1 MVSRKTSQI
10 QADTRFTIHHSYLIL
25 AIMQLLDWLVLLST
39 LSFVVVWSIRRTYL
53 AKRMNAGDGNTM
65 QDYVLSGREAKWYTV
80 AVSVM
85 ATQASAIT
93 FISLPG
99 QAYTDGM
106 RFVQSYF
113 GLPLAMVILCITAI
127 PMYRKLNVLTAYE
140 FLGKRFDLKTRG
152 LAAFL
157 FLTQRSLAASISIY
171 APSIVLAI
179 LLGWNVHYVILV
191 IGILVVLYTTLGGT
205 RAVSWAQSYQ
215 MAIISLGMVSV
226 GFLVVF
232 SLPQDVSFTDALSI
246 AAISGK
252 LNTVD
257 FTFDLNNKY
266 TFWSG
271 LLGGLF
277 LQLSYF
283 GTDQSQVQRYL
294 SGESTT
300 QSRLGLLFNGMMKIP
315 MQFGILLIGALL
327 FVFYQ
332 FTAPPIFFNTAEL
345 QKIKQNPASSQQF
358 SGLEGSYSK
367 HHAERIQHYRAYLAA
382 KEQHNETAQ
391 TQAQE
396 QLSASN
402 AEIASVRTNAL
413 ELLKSNGANT
423 NDTNYIFLTFV
434 MQHLP
439 VGLVGLLIAV
449 VFSASMSSAS
459 SEINALASTTVID
472 VYHNIFHGSR
482 TETRSVAMTQLAT
495 VFWGAMIVV
504 FAQFMGSLGSLIEAV
519 NTVGSLFYGAI
530 LGIFCVAFYFKKI
543 GGTAVFIA
551 ALVTEGIIFS
561 LYNLTSIGF
570 LWYNLIGCVCVV
582 ALSAGIQAITRAEV

>member
-1 MVSRKTSQI
+1 
-10 QADTRFTIHHSYLIL
+10 
-25 AIMQLLDWLVLLST
+25 
-39 LSFVVVWSIRRTYL
+39 
-53 AKRMNAGDGNTM
+53 M

-99 QAYTDGM
+99 QAFTDGM

-127 PMYRKLNVLTAYE
+127 PLYRKLNVLTAYE

-157 FLTQRSLAASISIY
+157 FLTQRSLAAAISIY

-179 LLGWNVHYVILV
+179 ILGWNVHYVIFV
-191 IGILVVLYTTLGGT
+191 IGALVVLYTTLGGT

-215 MAIISLGMVSV
+215 MGIITLGMVSV

-232 SLPQDVSFTDALSI
+232 SLPQDISFGDALSI
-246 AAISGK
+246 AALSGK
-252 LNTVD
+252 LNAVD

-315 MQFGILLIGALL
+315 MQFGILFIGVMM

-332 FTAPPIFFNTAEL
+332 FAAPPIFFNAAEVSKL
-345 QKIKQNPASSQQF
+345 ENKPASSQAF
-358 SGLEGSYSK
+358 RGLETHYSK
-367 HHAERIQHYRAYLAA
+367 LHSERTQQYRAYLDAKDRNDAQAKTAA
-382 KEQHNETAQ
+382 ASMLVSSEKK
-391 TQAQE
+391 
-396 QLSASN
+396 LSATKN
-402 AEIASVRTNAL
+402 AAL
-413 ELLKSNGANT
+413 KELSANGANT

-434 MQHLP
+434 IQHLP
-439 VGLVGLLIAV
+439 IGLVGLLIAV

-472 VYHNIFHGSR
+472 VYHNIFRGAM
-482 TETRSVAMTQLAT
+482 TEARSVNITRLAT
-495 VFWGAMIVV
+495 VFWGAMIVF

-519 NTVGSLFYGAI
+519 NKVGSLFYGAI
-530 LGIFCVAFYFKKI
+530 LGIFCVAFYVKRV

-551 ALVTEGIIFS
+551 ALATEGIIVTLF
-561 LYNLTSIGF
+561 NTTEIGF
-570 LWYNLIGCVCVV
+570 LWYNPIGCALVV
-582 ALSAGIQAITRAEV
+582 TISLGLSYILQKK

>member
-1 MVSRKTSQI
+1 MHI
-10 QADTRFTIHHSYLIL
+10 I
-25 AIMQLLDWLVLLST
+25 DWLVLLGT
-39 LSFVVVWSIRRTYL
+39 LSFVVLWSIRKSYL
-53 AKRMNAGDGNTM
+53 AKRVNTEGQNTM

-113 GLPLAMVILCITAI
+113 GLPLAMVILSITAI

-179 LLGWNVHYVILV
+179 LLGWNVHYVIFV
-191 IGILVVLYTTLGGT
+191 IGALVVLYTTLGGT

-215 MAIISLGMVSV
+215 MAIISVGMISV
-226 GFLVVF
+226 GFLIVF
-232 SLPQDVSFTDALSI
+232 SLPQDISFADALSV
-246 AAISGK
+246 AALSGK
-252 LNTVD
+252 LNTID

-294 SGESTT
+294 SGESVT

-332 FTAPPIFFNTAEL
+332 FTAPPIFFNAAEL
-345 QKIKQNPASSQQF
+345 RTLESKPQVSATVRSLEDTYKTLHEKRASEF
-358 SGLEGSYSK
+358 
-367 HHAERIQHYRAYLAA
+367 RTYLAA
-382 KEQHNETAQ
+382 KDAQ
-391 TQAQE
+391 NPQAVSEAAQNITRSE
-396 QLSASN
+396 KEFRATRS
-402 AEIASVRTNAL
+402 EAL
-413 ELLKSNGANT
+413 TLLRENGANT
-423 NDTNYIFLTFV
+423 NDTNYIFLTWV
-434 MQHLP
+434 MQNLP
-439 VGLVGLLIAV
+439 IGLVGLLIAV

-472 VYHNIFHGSR
+472 VVQNIFHRKDAKQR
-482 TETRSVAMTQLAT
+482 TESQSVTLTRIAT
-495 VFWGAMIVV
+495 VFWGAVIVGC
-504 FAQFMGSLGSLIEAV
+504 AQFMGSLGSLIEAV

-530 LGIFCVAFYFKKI
+530 LGIFCVAFYFKSI

-551 ALVTEGIIFS
+551 ALATEGIIFT
-561 LYNLTSIGF
+561 LYNTTSIGF
-570 LWYNLIGCVCVV
+570 LWYNLIGCISVMI
-582 ALSAGIQAITRAEV
+582 LSSIIQLLAKK

>member
-1 MVSRKTSQI
+1 M
-10 QADTRFTIHHSYLIL
+10 H
-25 AIMQLLDWLVLLST
+25 LLDWIVLLST
-39 LSFVVVWSIRRTYL
+39 LAFVVLWSIRKSIL
-53 AKRMNAGDGNTM
+53 AKRAHAEGANTM
-65 QDYVLSGREAKWYTV
+65 NDYVLSGREAKWYTV

-113 GLPLAMVILCITAI
+113 GLPLAMVLLCVSAI
-127 PMYRKLNVLTAYE
+127 PMYRRLNVLTAYE

-157 FLTQRSLAASISIY
+157 FLTQRSLAAAISIY

-179 LLGWNVHYVILV
+179 LLGWNVHYVIFV
-191 IGILVVLYTTLGGT
+191 IGALVVVYTTLGGT

-215 MAIISLGMVSV
+215 MAIITLGMVSV
-226 GFLVVF
+226 GFLIVF
-232 SLPQDVSFTDALSI
+232 SFPNDISFGDALRI
-246 AAISGK
+246 GALSGK
-252 LNTVD
+252 LNAVD

-294 SGESTT
+294 SGESVT

-315 MQFGILLIGALL
+315 MQFGILLLGVLL

-332 FTAPPIFFNTAEL
+332 FTPPPIFFNTAEV
-345 QKIKQNPASSQQF
+345 QRMEQQASSHEKF
-358 SGLEGSYSK
+358 TALETRYAAL
-367 HHAERIQHYRAYLAA
+367 HQARQAEYRNFLAA
-382 KEQHNETAQ
+382 NDAHNASELASAKERLARSGKELADVRS
-391 TQAQE
+391 
-396 QLSASN
+396 SALQV
-402 AEIASVRTNAL
+402 VR
-413 ELLKSNGANT
+413 ESGGNT

-439 VGLVGLLIAV
+439 IGLVGLLIAV

-472 VYHNIFHGSR
+472 VVKNVFHSNL
-482 TETRSVAMTQLAT
+482 TDARSVAATRIAT
-495 VFWGAMIVV
+495 VFWGAMIVF

-530 LGIFCVAFYFKKI
+530 LGIFCVAFYLKRV

-551 ALVTEGIIFS
+551 ALGTEAIIFT
-561 LYNLTSIGF
+561 LYATTGIGF
-570 LWYNLIGCVCVV
+570 LWYNLIGCVLVIV
-582 ALSAGIQAITRAEV
+582 LSLICSAVFSQKKRPTIS

>member
-1 MVSRKTSQI
+1 MFEAMYSFLFLLFLDS
-10 QADTRFTIHHSYLIL
+10 
-25 AIMQLLDWLVLLST
+25 MQLLDWFVLLST
-39 LSFVVVWSIRRTYL
+39 LALVVGVSIWKSYR
-53 AKRMNAGDGNTM
+53 AKRMNTSGGNTM

-80 AVSVM
+80 AISVM

-113 GLPLAMVILCITAI
+113 GLPLAMVLLCITAI

-171 APSIVLAI
+171 APSIVLAM
-179 LLGWNVHYVILV
+179 LLGWNVHYVIFV
-191 IGILVVLYTTLGGT
+191 IGLLVVVYTTLGGT

-215 MAIISLGMVSV
+215 MAIISFGMIST
-226 GFLVVF
+226 GFLIVYA
-232 SLPQDVSFTDALSI
+232 LPQDISFGDALSI
-246 AAISGK
+246 AALSGK

-266 TFWSG
+266 TVWSG

-294 SGESTT
+294 SGESVT

-332 FTAPPIFFNTAEL
+332 FTAPPIFFNATEV
-345 QKIKQNPASSQQF
+345 KK
-358 SGLEGSYSK
+358 LEIETQSAARMRSLEEEYTK
-367 HHAERIQHYRAYLAA
+367 LHAARTQEYRNYLAA
-382 KEQHNETAQ
+382 NEGNNANAKAQAAYNLARTEKEFSGTR
-391 TQAQE
+391 
-396 QLSASN
+396 N
-402 AEIASVRTNAL
+402 AAINLIREH
-413 ELLKSNGANT
+413 GGNT

-434 MQHLP
+434 LSFLP

-472 VYHNIFHGSR
+472 VYHNIFQGSM
-482 TETRSVAMTQLAT
+482 TEARSVAITRIAT

-530 LGIFCVAFYFKKI
+530 LGIFCVAFYMKKI

-551 ALVTEGIIFS
+551 ALATEGIIFI
-561 LYNLTSIGF
+561 LYNTTSIGF
-570 LWYNLIGCVCVV
+570 LWYNLIGCVLVMV
-582 ALSAGIQAITRAEV
+582 IAAGIQGLMRNEG

>member
-1 MVSRKTSQI
+1 
-10 QADTRFTIHHSYLIL
+10 
-25 AIMQLLDWLVLLST
+25 MQLLDWLVLLST
-39 LSFVVVWSIRRTYL
+39 LSFVVLWSIRRTYL
-53 AKRMNAGDGNTM
+53 AKRINTSSGDTM

-80 AVSVM
+80 AISVM

-113 GLPLAMVILCITAI
+113 GLPLAMVILSITAI

-152 LAAFL
+152 LAALL

-171 APSIVLAI
+171 APSIVLAL
-179 LLGWNVHYVILV
+179 LLGWNVHYVIFVIGALV
-191 IGILVVLYTTLGGT
+191 IIYTTLGGT

-232 SLPQDVSFTDALSI
+232 SLPQDISFGDALSI

-315 MQFGILLIGALL
+315 MQFGILLIGVLL

-345 QKIKQNPASSQQF
+345 QKIQHHSASGQQLSALQGLYSQ
-358 SGLEGSYSK
+358 
-367 HHAERIQHYRAYLAA
+367 HHAERTQQYRAYLLA
-382 KEQHNETAQ
+382 KEHHDTIAQ

-396 QLSASN
+396 RLSASN
-402 AEIASVRTNAL
+402 AKITSLRTSAL
-413 ELLKSNGANT
+413 QLLKNNGANT

-459 SEINALASTTVID
+459 SEMNALASTTVID
-472 VYHNIFHGSR
+472 VYHNIFQGAI
-482 TETRSVAMTQLAT
+482 TESRSVAMTQLAT
-495 VFWGAMIVV
+495 VFWGAMIVL

-530 LGIFCVAFYFKKI
+530 LGMFCVAFYFKRI

-551 ALVTEGIIFS
+551 ALATEGIIFT
-561 LYNLTSIGF
+561 LYNTTSIGF

-582 ALSAGIQAITRAEV
+582 VLAEGIQQGIRLWGQK